1 MSANF
6 SLNNSGDI
14 SIGTSNLNYLLGSVH
29 EEKLRTFTPG
39 MVHSVFGP
47 GDERC
52 LEHDKG
58 YTDPEWYWQA
68 SDGCVWGIGWRWGM
82 PRLRGRGGGRGND
95 RKHPDKLNAYE
106 FVEYLTGMIDNKQQ
120 QPELRLV

>member
-47 GDERC
+47 GDEQQAATTGAKTC
-52 LEHDKG
+52 L
-58 YTDPEWYWQA
+58 
-68 SDGCVWGIGWRWGM
+68 
-82 PRLRGRGGGRGND
+82 GRGTWSG
-95 RKHPDKLNAYE
+95 
-106 FVEYLTGMIDNKQQ
+106 
-120 QPELRLV
+120 